1 MLKDVKLGFQLL
13 KYSYRLNSNIMISGA
28 ILLIG
33 VLVEILSKGTSLIGG
48 VYFMLAGMF
57 VYQLILSMDI
67 SQMIQSTGMKKR
79 LQLTIPVIVSTLVYM
94 GIYTF
99 LVIERAVLIHL
110 GVADRDVLMYTLFNI
125 IAVIFTM
132 FLFTSICYKYYV
144 AGLIVFLAT
153 FLVSFSG
160 LQMGSGSDFA
170 AFICNMNYGVFVI
183 LGYAVI
189 LFGAALE
196 YFIGKLLY
204 RKPLSEFAFRGMFRD
219 AK

>member
-79 LQLTIPVIVSTLVYM
+79 LQLTIPVIASTLVYM
-94 GIYTF
+94 GYT
-99 LVIERAVLIHL
+99 R
-110 GVADRDVLMYTLFNI
+110 
-125 IAVIFTM
+125 
-132 FLFTSICYKYYV
+132 
-144 AGLIVFLAT
+144 
-153 FLVSFSG
+153 FS
-160 LQMGSGSDFA
+160 
-170 AFICNMNYGVFVI
+170 
-183 LGYAVI
+183 
-189 LFGAALE
+189 
-196 YFIGKLLY
+196 
-204 RKPLSEFAFRGMFRD
+204 
-219 AK
+219 

>member
-13 KYSYRLNSNIMISGA
+13 KYSYRLKSNIMISGA

-57 VYQLILSMDI
+57 VYQLIMSMDI

-79 LQLTIPVIVSTLVYM
+79 LQLTIPVIASTLVYM

-99 LVIERAVLIHL
+99 LVIERAVLIYQ

-144 AGLIVFLAT
+144 VGLIVFLVT
-153 FLVSFSG
+153 FLIAFSG
-160 LQMGSGSDFA
+160 LQMASSSDFA
-170 AFICNMNYGVFVI
+170 AFICNMNYGIFVV

-204 RKPLSEFAFRGMFRD
+204 KKPLSEFAFRGMFRD

>member
-79 LQLTIPVIVSTLVYM
+79 LQLTIPVIASTLVYM

-110 GVADRDVLMYTLFNI
+110 GVADGQWIRLCCIYM
-125 IAVIFTM
+125 
-132 FLFTSICYKYYV
+132 
-144 AGLIVFLAT
+144 
-153 FLVSFSG
+153 
-160 LQMGSGSDFA
+160 
-170 AFICNMNYGVFVI
+170 
-183 LGYAVI
+183 
-189 LFGAALE
+189 
-196 YFIGKLLY
+196 
-204 RKPLSEFAFRGMFRD
+204 
-219 AK
+219 

>member
-79 LQLTIPVIVSTLVYM
+79 LQLTIPVIASTLVYM

-110 GVADRDVLMYTLFNI
+110 GGADRDVLMYTLFNI

-132 FLFTSICYKYYV
+132 FLFCIAEHSTERK
-144 AGLIVFLAT
+144 
-153 FLVSFSG
+153 
-160 LQMGSGSDFA
+160 
-170 AFICNMNYGVFVI
+170 
-183 LGYAVI
+183 
-189 LFGAALE
+189 FGQRLP
-196 YFIGKLLY
+196 I
-204 RKPLSEFAFRGMFRD
+204 
-219 AK
+219 